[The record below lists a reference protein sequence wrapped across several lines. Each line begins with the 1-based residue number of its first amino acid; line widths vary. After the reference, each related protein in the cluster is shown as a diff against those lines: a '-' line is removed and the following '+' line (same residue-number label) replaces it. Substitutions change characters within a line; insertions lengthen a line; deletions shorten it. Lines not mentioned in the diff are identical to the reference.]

1 MNRLMKLTL
10 PAFFAT
16 LLYGSPASAQRSI
29 LDTQEAVAASAI
41 AQLDSLM
48 KDEKFLKTLAKED
61 VHGDYVYQIGV
72 GDKGQINTMR
82 ALSRSD
88 NASIDG
94 QNYINNLVKIHKFD
108 FKLPKGNF
116 YKFEYTFRTP

>member
-1 MNRLMKLTL
+1 MKLSL
-10 PAFFAT
+10 PAFLAT
-16 LLYGSPASAQRSI
+16 LFFGASASAQRPV
-29 LDTQEAVAASAI
+29 LDSREEVTARAI

-48 KDEKFLKTLAKED
+48 KEEKFLTMLAKEE

-72 GDKGQINTMR
+72 GDKGQINSMR
-82 ALSRSD
+82 AISRSE

-94 QNYINNLVKIHKFD
+94 QNYLNNLVKVYKFD
-108 FKLPKGNF
+108 FRLPKGNF